1 MTPKIKEPINNDL
14 IIYRL
19 DEIKA
24 ELSEIKGAYV
34 TKEESHALKME
45 ISVLRAD
52 VADLKKVT
60 TQEIERLKGTN
71 QLKNT
76 LLWVGLVASAIINVL
91 VIYNLFTKE

>member
-1 MTPKIKEPINNDL
+1 MTPKTKEPVNNDL

-24 ELSEIKGAYV
+24 ELSEIKTAYV
-34 TKEESHALKME
+34 TKQESHALKVE
-45 ISVLRAD
+45 ISLLRND
-52 VADLKKVT
+52 FNELKKAT
-60 TQEIERLKGTN
+60 TGEIERLKGVN

-76 LLWVGLVASAIINVL
+76 ILWVGLVASAIINVL